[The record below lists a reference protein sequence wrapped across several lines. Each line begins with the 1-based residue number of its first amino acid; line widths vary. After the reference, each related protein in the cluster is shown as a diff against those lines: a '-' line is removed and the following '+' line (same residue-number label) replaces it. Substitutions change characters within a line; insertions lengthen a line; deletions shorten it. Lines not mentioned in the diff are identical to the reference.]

1 MLTVH
6 LNPLLVRTSE
16 VVEVEQD
23 IPQAEQVEEVGV
35 LVLLKLYS

>member
-16 VVEVEQD
+16 VVGVEQH
-23 IPQAEQVEEVGV
+23 IHQVEQVEEVGV